1 MSELRWNALR
11 GEWTVTA
18 THRQE
23 RTFFPPPDYCP
34 LCPTRPGGFPTEVPY
49 ETYDLV
55 SFENRFPSL
64 QRLPPEPAVSGDDL
78 QPVRPAYGACE
89 VVLYTPEHDVT
100 LAELPVS
107 TIDRLVR
114 VWQHRTAEM
123 GARSDIA
130 YVMPFENKGEEV
142 GVTLSHPHGQIYAY
156 PFIPPH
162 LAAELAQARAHRA
175 AHGGCLGCS
184 LVAREEE
191 DGRRIVG
198 ANDDWVA
205 YVPFAARWPYET
217 HVVARRHAALLT
229 DLRPRQRRAL
239 ARLLKALLLG
249 FDRLFDRSFPY
260 IMVVHQA
267 PVDPAT
273 HADAHLHIEFYPPL
287 RSAGKLKYL
296 AGSEAG
302 AGMFIDD
309 TLPETTAR
317 ALRACVDRGA

>member
-23 RTFFPPPDYCP
+23 RTFFPPADYCP
-34 LCPTRPGGFPTEVPY
+34 LCPTHAGGFPTEVPY
-49 ETYDLV
+49 ETYELV

-64 QRLPPEPAVSGDDL
+64 QREPPEPAVSGDDL

-89 VVLYTPEHDVT
+89 VVLYTPRHDVT
-100 LAELPVS
+100 LAELPVA

-114 VWQHRTAEM
+114 VWQHRSAEM
-123 GARSDIA
+123 GARPGIA
-130 YVMPFENKGEEV
+130 YVMPFENKGAEV
-142 GVTLSHPHGQIYAY
+142 GVTLTHPHGQIYAY
-156 PFIPPH
+156 PFVPPH
-162 LAAELAQARAHRA
+162 PAAELAQARAHRA
-175 AHGGCLGCS
+175 AHGTCLICA
-184 LVAREEE
+184 LAAREEQ
-191 DGRRIVG
+191 DGRRVVA
-198 ANDDWVA
+198 ANDAWVA

-229 DLRPRQRRAL
+229 DLRPAERRAL
-239 ARLLKALLLG
+239 ARLLKSLLLG
-249 FDRLFDRSFPY
+249 FDRLFERPFPY
-260 IMVVHQA
+260 IMAVHQA

-273 HADAHLHIEFYPPL
+273 HEDAHLHLEFYPPL
-287 RSAGKLKYL
+287 RSATKLKFL
-296 AGSEAG
+296 AGSETG

-317 ALRACVDRGA
+317 ELRACVAAGA

>member
-11 GEWTVTA
+11 GEWVVTA
-18 THRQE
+18 TQRQE

-49 ETYDLV
+49 QTYELV

-64 QRLPPEPAVSGDDL
+64 EREPPEPAVSGDDL
-78 QPVRPAYGACE
+78 EPVRPAYGACE
-89 VVLYTPEHDVT
+89 VVLYTPQHDVT
-100 LAELPVS
+100 LAELPVT

-114 VWQHRTAEM
+114 VWQHRSAEI
-123 GARSDIA
+123 GARPGIA
-130 YVMPFENKGEEV
+130 YVMPFENKGAEV
-142 GVTLSHPHGQIYAY
+142 GVTLAPRT
-156 PFIPPH
+156 
-162 LAAELAQARAHRA
+162 ARSTRIRFFRRSSRPSSRRRA
-175 AHGGCLGCS
+175 FAHGSCLGCA
-184 LVAREEE
+184 LVAHEEH
-191 DGRRIVG
+191 DGRRIV
-198 ANDDWVA
+198 AMNDDWVA
-205 YVPFAARWPYET
+205 YVPFAPRWPYET
-217 HVVARRHAALLT
+217 HVAARRHVALLT
-229 DLRPRQRRAL
+229 DLQPPQRRAL
-239 ARLLKALLLG
+239 ARLLKSLLLG

-260 IMVVHQA
+260 IMAVHQA

-287 RSAGKLKYL
+287 RSATKLKYL

-317 ALRACVDRGA
+317 ALRACVERGR